1 MEKKIF
7 FDCDGTIADLY
18 GKSDWLER
26 LREFDPSPYR
36 DARPL
41 VNMSRLAR
49 LIHKAQRLG
58 YTVGIISWLS
68 RESNADYDEAV
79 TAAKREWLRRH
90 LPSVEWDEIHITAYG
105 VPKHEIGCG
114 ILFDDND
121 GIRSEWGEGAY
132 EPSKI
137 FTVLASL

>member
-1 MEKKIF
+1 MEKKIC
-7 FDCDGTIADLY
+7 FDMDGTIADLY

-49 LIHKAQRLG
+49 LIHRAQKLG
-58 YTVGIISWLS
+58 YTVDIISWLS
-68 RESNADYDEAV
+68 RESNAAYDEAV
-79 TAAKREWLRRH
+79 TAAKREWLARH
-90 LPSVEWDEIHITAYG
+90 LPSVDFDEIHITAYG

-121 GIRSEWGEGAY
+121 GIRSEWGEGAH
-132 EPSKI
+132 EPSEI